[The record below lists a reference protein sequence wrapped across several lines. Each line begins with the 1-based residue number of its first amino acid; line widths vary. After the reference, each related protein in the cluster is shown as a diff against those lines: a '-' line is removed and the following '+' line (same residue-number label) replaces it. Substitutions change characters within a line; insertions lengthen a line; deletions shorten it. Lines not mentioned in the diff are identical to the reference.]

1 MNRLLAW
8 LLVAGVLV
16 AGCKQSAVDGKKT
29 GVGGAQTQPAGED
42 QSAEVSRLVN
52 ERDEIVSIL
61 KNGMVVI
68 AKRVPTPAVSIRGYV
83 KAGGIYE
90 AQWLGGGLSHLLEHL
105 VAGGTNDRRT
115 EEQNR
120 NLLQEIGNVSNAG
133 TYPDRTVYYVNTT
146 PDNLDKGVDLI
157 AGWMLGAK
165 ITPDEY
171 RREYEVVQRELEKD
185 EGEPDWVFY
194 HQTNRNRYL
203 LSPARVPTIGYQE
216 VIQGLSR
223 DDVYAYYKLAYV
235 PNNMT
240 FSIAGNVEPERM
252 LEAVQKNVRNAVPG
266 RAFSHDI
273 ADEPPVHAP
282 RTLVSTFP
290 KLGQA
295 KLDLGFPTVRLGH
308 PDMYPLDLLATVLGT
323 GESALLVQELRDKRQ
338 LVSAVGA
345 SDFTPQYV
353 DGTFSV
359 TMELDPAKVAEATS
373 AVLEILEKIKTDGIS
388 EDRLARAKTQTKTMR
403 AFAQQTSEDVAD
415 SLATDWITTGDPH
428 FSDRY
433 VERME
438 KVTVEQIKE
447 VATRYFDRN
456 KLLTTAMLP
465 EEAVGEG
472 GLARAEA
479 MLRAAAPTTL
489 PATQPSAPGAI
500 TRVELADGT
509 ILLLKRV
516 NTAPIVTMS
525 LYSLGGLTAEDAKTN
540 GLGNLAMQLA
550 PRGTRTR
557 SAQQIAE
564 FFDSVGGRLTT
575 TSGNNSWNWTA
586 TCLKDDFGKTFE
598 VFADVVK
605 NPTFPE
611 NETANMKKR
620 ILASIEAQDADWFGA
635 SMRYFRKSYFEPAK
649 SPYQF
654 MPTGQKET
662 VQSFTAGQAK
672 DWYANKVLKSR
683 RVLAVFGD
691 IDVAEARMSIA
702 QQFGGESAP
711 RRPARESVS
720 GITKTGSGRIPDVPM
735 VNVSR
740 VHVNKSPNPQAGVVI
755 GFDARVV
762 VGEPQIYAMNVAD
775 TLVSGY
781 GYPTGYI
788 FEILRGRGLIYDS
801 HAYLFP
807 GRSSELPGTFLIY
820 AGCDPKNVN
829 EVTDVILENMARLYG
844 KPEEINVDWFN
855 RAKNL
860 AITTDA
866 LQNETAAAQA
876 QTAALDELFGLGYNH
891 HDQFPQR
898 IRAVTLQD
906 VRQLARDRLSDCVVT
921 ITTSEPEAVKVKEG
935 LRSYQSFPPVD
946 LTPKGVEH
954 DSK

>member
-1 MNRLLAW
+1 MNRLLAG

-16 AGCKQSAVDGKKT
+16 TGCRQN
-29 GVGGAQTQPAGED
+29 GADSEKDTARAHAQPSGED
-42 QSAEVSRLVN
+42 HSVEIARLVN
-52 ERDEIVSIL
+52 EPDEIVSVL

-68 AKRVPTPAVSIRGYV
+68 AKRVPTPAVSVRGYV

-165 ITPDEY
+165 ITPAEY
-171 RREYEVVQRELEKD
+171 AREYEVVQRELEKD

-194 HQTNRNRYL
+194 HQTNRNRYQ

-216 VIQGLSR
+216 VIRGLSR

-235 PNNMT
+235 PNNMV
-240 FSIAGNVEPERM
+240 FSIAGNIEPQRM
-252 LEAVQKNVRNAVPG
+252 LQAVQKNVRNAEPG
-266 RAFSHDI
+266 REFSHDI
-273 ADEPPVHAP
+273 ADEPPVQAP

-308 PDMYPLDLLATVLGT
+308 PDMYPLDLLATALAR
-323 GESALLVQELRDKRQ
+323 GESALLVEELRDKRQ
-338 LVSAVGA
+338 LVSGVTA

-359 TMELDPAKVAEATS
+359 SMELDADKIAEATR
-373 AVLEILEKIKTDGIS
+373 AVLEILDKIKTDGIS
-388 EDRLARAKTQTKTMR
+388 EDRLARARTQTKTMR
-403 AFAQQTSEDVAD
+403 AFSQQTSEDVAD

-433 VERME
+433 VERMD
-438 KVTVEQIKE
+438 KVTAEQVKD
-447 VATRYFDRN
+447 VAQRYFDRN
-456 KLLTTAMLP
+456 RLLTTAMLP
-465 EEAVGEG
+465 QEAVGEG
-472 GLARAEA
+472 GLAKAEQ
-479 MLRAAAPTTL
+479 MLREAAPTTRA
-489 PATQPSAPGAI
+489 ATQPASSGAI
-500 TRVELADGT
+500 TRVELSDGT

-516 NTAPIVTMS
+516 NTAPVVTMS
-525 LYSLGGLTAEDAKTN
+525 LYSLGGLTAEDATTN
-540 GLGNLAMQLA
+540 GLGNLALQLA
-550 PRGTRTR
+550 PRGTKTR

-564 FFDSVGGRLTT
+564 FFDSIGGDLRTL
-575 TSGNNSWNWTA
+575 SGNNSWNWAA
-586 TCLKDDFGKTFE
+586 TCLKDDFPKTFE

-605 NPTFPE
+605 NPIFPE

-620 ILASIEAQDADWFGA
+620 ILAAIEAQDADWLAG
-635 SMRYFRKSYFEPAK
+635 SMRFFRKSYFQPHK

-654 MPTGQKET
+654 MPIGQKET
-662 VQSFTAGQAK
+662 VQSFTPQQVR
-672 DWYANKVLKSR
+672 DWYTNKVLKPR

-691 IDVAEARMSIA
+691 INVAQARKAIA
-702 QQFGGESAP
+702 QHFGGEAPPATAAKSGVGSDRVLAAP
-711 RRPARESVS
+711 RTPA
-720 GITKTGSGRIPDVPM
+720 VPS

-740 VHVNKSPNPQAGVVI
+740 VHVNKTPNPQAGVVI
-755 GFDARVV
+755 GFDAKIV
-762 VGEPQIYAMNVAD
+762 VGEDDIYPLSVAD
-775 TLVSGY
+775 TLVSGF

-807 GRSSELPGTFLIY
+807 GRSQENPGTFIIY

-829 EVTDVILENMARLYG
+829 EVVDVILENMARLYG
-844 KPEEINVDWFN
+844 KPEEINVDWFS

-860 AITTDA
+860 AVTTDA

-876 QTAALDELFGLGYNH
+876 QTAALDELFGLGYDN

-898 IRAVTLQD
+898 IRAVAIDD
-906 VRQLARDRLSDCVVT
+906 VRRVARQRLSDCVVT
-921 ITTSEPEAVKVKEG
+921 ITTSDPDAVKVKEG
-935 LRSYQSFPPVD
+935 LRTYQSFPPVD

-954 DSK
+954 DTK